1 MAQSSYP
8 AGGDGRADGEAVG
21 CRKMVPHSETRPTV
35 RAPRPAA
42 FGARRRAYLSRAYH
56 TIP

>member
-21 CRKMVPHSETRPTV
+21 CRKIGPRQGLAILQRLAPAG
-35 RAPRPAA
+35 RAH
-42 FGARRRAYLSRAYH
+42 LSRAYH